1 MSQLPFRIE
10 ALADSALL
18 AQFGDKAI
26 IDPVRSATVARI
38 AQGIIDRAIPGI
50 RDVVPSYATILIE
63 FDLIVA
69 DVAGIERAIAEE
81 THAVE
86 HDAGAPLR
94 RVSIPV
100 CYGGEYGPDLEE
112 LATVKSM
119 STEEVIAL
127 HSGASYLVAVM
138 GFSPG
143 WAYLLGLPEALTVP
157 RRSSPRV
164 RVPAGSVAT
173 AGGQTGVYSQPTPG
187 GWWLLGRTPALM
199 FDLGRP
205 DPFLLHAGD
214 EVRFVHISE
223 PEYISLADEIT
234 RGGLGATIEL
244 LEGEHAR

>member
-1 MSQLPFRIE
+1 MSHLSLRIE

-18 AQFGDKAI
+18 AQFGDEAI

-38 AQGIIDRAIPGI
+38 AQGVIDRALPGV
-50 RDVVPSYATILIE
+50 RDVIPSYSTILVD
-63 FDLIVA
+63 FDLAMA
-69 DVAGIERAIAEE
+69 DIPAIERAIAEE
-81 THAVE
+81 TYAVE
-86 HDAGAPLR
+86 HGAGAPLR
-94 RVSIPV
+94 RVIIPV

-112 LATVKSM
+112 LATVKGI

-127 HSGASYLVAVM
+127 HSSASYLVAVM

-143 WAYLLGLPEALTVP
+143 WAYLLGLPEALTIP

-199 FDLGRP
+199 FDLDRA
-205 DPFLLHAGD
+205 DPFLLHTGD
-214 EVRFVHISE
+214 QVRFVQIT
-223 PEYISLADEIT
+223 PEEYVSLTDEIA

-244 LEGEHAR
+244 LEGKHAP

>member
-1 MSQLPFRIE
+1 MSGLPLRIE

-18 AQFGDKAI
+18 AQFGDEAI

-38 AQGIIDRAIPGI
+38 AQGIIDRSLPGV
-50 RDVVPSYATILIE
+50 RDVVPSYSTILID
-63 FDLIVA
+63 FDLITA
-69 DVAGIERAIAEE
+69 DIPAIEHAIVEE

-86 HDAGAPLR
+86 HGAGAPLR

-100 CYGGEYGPDLEE
+100 CYGGEYGPDLDE
-112 LATVKSM
+112 LAALKGFS
-119 STEEVIAL
+119 SEEIISL
-127 HSGASYLVAVM
+127 HSNASYLVAVM

-143 WAYLLGLPEALTVP
+143 WAYLLGLPEELTIP

-199 FDLGRP
+199 FDLNRT

-214 EVRFVHISE
+214 EVRFVRISAS
-223 PEYISLADEIT
+223 EYGELSNRISHGE
-234 RGGLGATIEL
+234 LGATIEL

>member
-1 MSQLPFRIE
+1 MSDLPVRIE

-18 AQFGDKAI
+18 AQFGDEAV
-26 IDPVRSATVARI
+26 IDPTRSATVARI
-38 AQGIIDRAIPGI
+38 AQGIIDRGLPGV
-50 RDVVPSYATILIE
+50 RDVIPSYSTILID
-63 FDLIVA
+63 FDLAAA
-69 DVAGIERAIAEE
+69 DIPAIERAIAEE
-81 THAVE
+81 THAVD
-86 HDAGAPLR
+86 HGAGAPLR

-112 LATVKSM
+112 LAALKGM
-119 STEEVIAL
+119 SIEEVIAL

-199 FDLGRP
+199 FDLNRA
-205 DPFLLHAGD
+205 DPFLLHTGD
-214 EVRFVHISE
+214 EVRFVQVS
-223 PEYISLADEIT
+223 PQEYVSLAEEIAH
-234 RGGLGATIEL
+234 GELGATIEL